1 MEGKDNSKE
10 SKNNLI
16 ENEGITKEYTII
28 QLPPPSILKPL
39 KSICKIDTSKKVST
53 GFFIKFFKGE
63 KDFLCLMTNEHII
76 TNELIKERKTINV
89 YYDYESKVKEITLNP
104 EERFIKEFI
113 TDLNI
118 DATKVE
124 ILSTDNIE
132 KDYF

>member
-1 MEGKDNSKE
+1 
-10 SKNNLI
+10 
-16 ENEGITKEYTII
+16 
-28 QLPPPSILKPL
+28 
-39 KSICKIDTSKKVST
+39 
-53 GFFIKFFKGE
+53 
-63 KDFLCLMTNEHII
+63 MTNEHII

-89 YYDYESKVKEITLNP
+89 YYDYESKVKEINLNP

-118 DATKVE
+118 DATIVE